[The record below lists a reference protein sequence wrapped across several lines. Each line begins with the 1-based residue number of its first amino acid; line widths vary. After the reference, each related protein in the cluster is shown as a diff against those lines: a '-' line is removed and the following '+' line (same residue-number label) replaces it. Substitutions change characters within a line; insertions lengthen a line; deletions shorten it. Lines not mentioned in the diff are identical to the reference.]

1 MSRRHAE
8 RVLSQ
13 WQALSAIIK
22 QNKQIQ
28 LQGDSLDTPRLVA
41 VARYALHHDPFAL
54 DPYIGTLDSSSVL
67 LTFPSA
73 MG

>member
-22 QNKQIQ
+22 QKKQIQ

-41 VARYALHHDPFAL
+41 VARYALHHDSFAL
-54 DPYIGTLDSSSVL
+54 NPYIGILESWSQVL
-67 LTFPSA
+67 FR
-73 MG
+73 